1 MQGGPL
7 VARPLARSPATPA
20 KERAQ
25 HRQASAAAQKEAAAK
40 VAAQQK
46 QEEDQAKLAHAEEF
60 DAFQRAFAACMGAR
74 KSTGPLDLST
84 QLSGLRR

>member
-1 MQGGPL
+1 VDVQGRPL
-7 VARPLARSPATPA
+7 VARPLARSPATPP
-20 KERAQ
+20 KER
-25 HRQASAAAQKEAAAK
+25 
-40 VAAQQK
+40 AQQK